1 MHGSGFWGMGPWMW
15 LVWLLIL
22 GGIVWAVYA
31 ITRQSDGTG
40 QSEKNLT
47 AGEILELRYAR
58 GEISTQEYEERRGT
72 LAGI

>member
-40 QSEKNLT
+40 HQPHSSMFRS
-47 AGEILELRYAR
+47 AGRRITKSAPSP
-58 GEISTQEYEERRGT
+58 GPSSTETSPE
-72 LAGI
+72 